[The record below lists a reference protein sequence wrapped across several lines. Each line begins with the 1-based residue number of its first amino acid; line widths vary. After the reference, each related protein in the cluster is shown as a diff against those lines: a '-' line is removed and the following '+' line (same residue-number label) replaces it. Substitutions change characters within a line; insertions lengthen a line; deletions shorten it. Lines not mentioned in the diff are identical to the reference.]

1 MAGETVTK
9 WQENEKPNKNEQ
21 VTIGSAC
28 KALKIKSQRTRE
40 SEEHY
45 WRIQAT
51 ENKKTLNRVRSKRSD
66 M

>member
-21 VTIGSAC
+21 VTIGSAW
-28 KALKIKSQRTRE
+28 KALEIKSQRTRE
-40 SEEHY
+40 NKEYY
-45 WRIQAT
+45 WET
-51 ENKKTLNRVRSKRSD
+51 ENKKTLYRVRSKRGD